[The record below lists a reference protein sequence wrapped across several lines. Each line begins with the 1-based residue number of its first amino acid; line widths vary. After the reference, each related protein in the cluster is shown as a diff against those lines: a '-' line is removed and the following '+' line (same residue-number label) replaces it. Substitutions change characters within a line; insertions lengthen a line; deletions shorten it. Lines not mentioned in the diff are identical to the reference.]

1 MTSSWGMIKV
11 SCYLLLC
18 SAIATVTTDPSD
30 SDFNVET
37 LTASP
42 SGKLCAVSVTI
53 MIIANRKCLY
63 CAQGHENTTISPY
76 PYASEASLFA
86 ISYRDL
92 FPLWSFASLYCKGR
106 NASSWLGSRYDIPWN
121 NNAPRPAAADG
132 HRNPVASISFY

>member
-63 CAQGHENTTISPY
+63 CAQGHET
-76 PYASEASLFA
+76 
-86 ISYRDL
+86 
-92 FPLWSFASLYCKGR
+92 PLLVHILTPRKPVYSQYLTVTC
-106 NASSWLGSRYDIPWN
+106 SRYGLSHLYI
-121 NNAPRPAAADG
+121 AKGGTRLLGLAADMIYPG
-132 HRNPVASISFY
+132 TITLRGLRQPTAIETL